1 MVNYKTK
8 GIKMENVN
16 NSIANNQFKGAA
28 HQTACENSY
37 YAQPYSLDA
46 TGFYFDTLED
56 YNEKVDSLKDC
67 WGNPVEEFEIQYIDG
82 DDSDLFTAISINQS
96 NMATWFDDVEP
107 LNENEK
113 AALYY
118 LVSVVG
124 YNLPSALDK
133 IEEVT
138 LYDGRLEDAAEEL
151 FDDCYAHEIP
161 ENLRNYIDYK
171 AFARDCE
178 LGGDMCEFNYN
189 GATYTCTNSSGI

>member
-1 MVNYKTK
+1 
-8 GIKMENVN
+8 MENVN

-28 HQTACENSY
+28 HQTACENGY

-46 TGFYFDTLED
+46 IGFYFDTLED
-56 YNEKVDSLKDC
+56 YNEKAASLKDR
-67 WGNPVEEFEIQYIDG
+67 WGNLVEEFEIQYVDG
-82 DDSDLFTAISINQS
+82 DDSELFNSISISQS
-96 NMATWFDDVEP
+96 NMARWFDDVEP

-124 YNLPSALDK
+124 YNLSSALDK
-133 IEEVT
+133 IDEVT

-151 FDDCYAHEIP
+151 FDECYAHEIP

-171 AFARDCE
+171 SFARDCE

-189 GATYTCTNSSGI
+189 GSTYTCTNSSGI

>member
-1 MVNYKTK
+1 
-8 GIKMENVN
+8 MENVN
-16 NSIANNQFKGAA
+16 NNIAKIQFKGAA

-56 YNEKVDSLKDC
+56 YNEKAASLKDC

-82 DDSDLFTAISINQS
+82 DDSDLFNAISINQS

-124 YNLPSALDK
+124 YNLSSALDK

-151 FDDCYAHEIP
+151 FDECYAHEIP

-171 AFARDCE
+171 SFARDCE

-189 GATYTCTNSSGI
+189 GSTYTCTNSSGI